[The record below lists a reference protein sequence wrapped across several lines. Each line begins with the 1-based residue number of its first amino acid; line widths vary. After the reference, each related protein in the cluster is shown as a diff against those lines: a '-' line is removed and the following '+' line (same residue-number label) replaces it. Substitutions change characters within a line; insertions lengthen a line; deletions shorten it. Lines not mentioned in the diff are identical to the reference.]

1 MGRRI
6 EIECA
11 DHMWHYDMERIESVV
26 TCANGNLE
34 VIEKNGSIAMFAKGY
49 WKKYYEFSEKQDE
62 TEV

>member
-49 WKKYYEFSEKQDE
+49 WKKYYEF
-62 TEV
+62 